1 MRTILMLGAFV
12 LLAGCPEPVPA
23 PGPSG
28 EGAPPVD
35 AAPPPEGGGAA
46 PAPVAQVEPGT
57 GVVISGTFTYE
68 GEAKGTYRLD
78 VSAPQTGGPPVMLA
92 QTTLPALG
100 PWSVEVPKNAGA
112 IMIVGFIEEGHG
124 PGGGSPTATVY
135 GLTVAETPLAD
146 VVVAPAVGGAITG
159 TPPGPAPGD
168 GGAGADPSAAPVDPM
183 AAPVDPMAA
192 PASAAGGAAPTPGG
206 AAPAAAGAPPA
217 PGAPAPGGAAPA
229 ATPGATAPTK

>member
-23 PGPSG
+23 PGQAT

-35 AAPPPEGGGAA
+35 GAAPPPEGGAA
-46 PAPVAQVEPGT
+46 PSPVVQVEPGT
-57 GVVISGTFTYE
+57 GVLISGTFTYE
-68 GEAKGTYRLD
+68 GDAKGTYRLD
-78 VSAPQTGGPPVMLA
+78 VSAPQAGGPPTMLA

-100 PWSVEVPKNAGA
+100 AWSVEVPKNAGE

-135 GLTVAETPLAD
+135 GLTVAETPLTD
-146 VVVAPAVGGAITG
+146 VVIAPAVGGAITG

-168 GGAGADPSAAPVDPM
+168 GAAPTDPAAAPVDPMAAPADPM

-192 PASAAGGAAPTPGG
+192 PSATPASGTPAAAATAPAAPAASG
-206 AAPAAAGAPPA
+206 AAPAS
-217 PGAPAPGGAAPA
+217 
-229 ATPGATAPTK
+229 ATPPTK